1 LPRIR
6 IQTLVII
13 WWLGAITS
21 AVSLLASSYSEYLII
36 GLVGWSVVAITSA
49 LIIYEIKR
57 IKEEDKK
64 KQLAEK

>member
-1 LPRIR
+1 LLRIR
-6 IQTLVII
+6 IQILVII

-21 AVSLLASSYSEYLII
+21 AVSLLASTYSAYVIV
-36 GLVGWSVVAITSA
+36 GVAGWSVVAITSA

>member
-1 LPRIR
+1 MLRIR
-6 IQTLVII
+6 IQILVII

-21 AVSLLASSYSEYLII
+21 AVSLLVSTYSAYVIV
-36 GLVGWSVVAITSA
+36 GVAGWSVVATTSA

-57 IKEEDKK
+57 TKEEDKK